1 MRRPTVLVLAAV
13 AAAVSGL
20 AVGTS
25 VEARPDAT
33 PATSLERVQRVV
45 TLGDSYS
52 SGSGIHRHASSYDDH
67 GPEAHSFDPATRLG
81 SSACQRELDETPGP
95 RLASQLGAESLFIAC
110 AGAVIDEIPA
120 QVRAA
125 DIPGDGD
132 GTVVTITIG
141 GNDLRTARGE
151 NWPDALT
158 RCITSARC
166 HRSSGNQ
173 LANLD
178 EIREELAAMY
188 REIGERYPDITVRVL
203 GYPRLMQGNGRCDG
217 VTGVSGDEADWI
229 DDQVDLLNHE
239 IGVAAARARGWTG
252 ADIRYV
258 EVIDDFDNHGACRFW
273 QRDRFVNDAV
283 FGDSVRRSQLADGT
297 VREHWSSGPL
307 NVSTASFHPS
317 SKGYDAYLVALRGS
331 LPTDLVPNNCPPA
344 PLQRGV
350 PSAERNRRIG
360 RFAHR
365 RTDSSRSDERNRRMR
380 LLRSSQGGRGRCGA
394 CE

>member
-1 MRRPTVLVLAAV
+1 MRGPIAALVAAV
-13 AAAVSGL
+13 AATVGL
-20 AVGTS
+20 LATGSS
-25 VEARPDAT
+25 VAARPE
-33 PATSLERVQRVV
+33 TSPPSSLQRVQRIV

-52 SGSGIHRHASSYDDH
+52 SGSGIHRNASSYDDH
-67 GPEAHSFDPATRLG
+67 GPEAHSFDPVTRLG

-95 RLASQLGAESLFIAC
+95 RLAAQLGADSVFIAC
-110 AGAVIDEIPA
+110 AGAVIEEIPA

-125 DIPGDGD
+125 EVPGDGD

-141 GNDLRTARGE
+141 GNDLRTVRGE

-166 HRSSGNQ
+166 HRSSDNQ

-178 EIREELAAMY
+178 TIREELADTY
-188 REIGERYPDITVRVL
+188 RSIGEQYPDITVRVL

-217 VTGVSGDEADWI
+217 VTGISGDEADWI

-239 IGVAAARARGWTG
+239 IDVATARARGWTG

-258 EVIDDFDNHGACRFW
+258 DVTDEFDNHGACRFW

-283 FGDSVRRSQLADGT
+283 FGDSLRRSRLEDGT
-297 VREHWSSGPL
+297 VREHWTQGPL

-317 SKGYDAYLVALRGS
+317 SKGYDAYFGA
-331 LPTDLVPNNCPPA
+331 
-344 PLQRGV
+344 
-350 PSAERNRRIG
+350 
-360 RFAHR
+360 
-365 RTDSSRSDERNRRMR
+365 
-380 LLRSSQGGRGRCGA
+380 LRSSLPLELLPTR
-394 CE
+394 